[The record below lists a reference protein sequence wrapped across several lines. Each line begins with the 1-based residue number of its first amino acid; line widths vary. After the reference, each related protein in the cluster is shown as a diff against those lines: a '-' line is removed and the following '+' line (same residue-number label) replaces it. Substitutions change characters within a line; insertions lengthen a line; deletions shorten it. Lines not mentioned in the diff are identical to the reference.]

1 MQNFCSDIEDS
12 CSDLDIE
19 INDDAFDN
27 IIDYNTKEDV
37 PEMPEPEDLKISTIS
52 MYMKFCNGIQ
62 YRLLYENIPIN
73 DEIIYVK
80 FNDNIRGHKEEKT
93 KRQITK
99 FLKKKKKRT
108 NDFNNQVS
116 VGILGNLKNHKQPIN
131 VKIFKNGSI
140 LMVGCKA
147 EKEGE
152 YVYNVL
158 KKNLENLYVT
168 FKLEDSPGGLEEVEV
183 PIINEINSIENAD
196 LKIANMVNCTF
207 KINYKVN
214 LEKMYRRLQEMDIP
228 NISILYTPCIS
239 SGIRIYLEEFFIYDK
254 KKNQKKTPSICC
266 FKESVNMNVPKKD
279 FIEPTHKF
287 IKNFLREQYT
297 NIVELPK
304 PTFKENDTNEQETQ
318 EYTFKKFFHKDGKLI
333 LPTQVQNIL

>member
-1 MQNFCSDIEDS
+1 MQNFCTDDEESY
-12 CSDLDIE
+12 SDLDIE
-19 INDDAFDN
+19 INDDAFDDM
-27 IIDYNTKEDV
+27 IDFNEKEDIK
-37 PEMPEPEDLKISTIS
+37 EMREPDDLKISTIS

-80 FNDNIRGHKEEKT
+80 FNDNIRGMKEEKT

-99 FLKKKKKRT
+99 FLKNKKKRT

-158 KKNLENLYVT
+158 KKYLENLYVK
-168 FKLEDSPGGLEEVEV
+168 FILEDTKEEVKV
-183 PIINEINSIENAD
+183 PIINEINDIKDTD

-214 LEKMYRRLQEMDIP
+214 LEKMYRVLQELNIP

-239 SGIRIYLEEFFIYDK
+239 SGIRIYLEEYYIYDK

-287 IKNFLREQYT
+287 IKKFLREQYKK
-297 NIVELPK
+297 IVELSK
-304 PTFKENDTNEQETQ
+304 PTFKEDETNIKKPI
-318 EYTFKKFFHKDGKLI
+318 FKKFFHQDGNLI
-333 LPTQVQNIL
+333 LPKQVENIL

>member
-1 MQNFCSDIEDS
+1 MQNFCTDDEGSN
-12 CSDLDIE
+12 SDLDID
-19 INDDAFDN
+19 INDDEFDEM
-27 IIDYNTKEDV
+27 IDYNTKEDI
-37 PEMPEPEDLKISTIS
+37 PEMPEPDDLKISTIS

-80 FNDNIRGHKEEKT
+80 FNDNIRGYKEEKT

-99 FLKKKKKRT
+99 FIKNKKKRT

-158 KKNLENLYVT
+158 KKNLENLYVK
-168 FKLEDSPGGLEEVEV
+168 FILEDTKEEVEV
-183 PIINEINSIENAD
+183 PIINEINVLEETN

-239 SGIRIYLEEFFIYDK
+239 SGIRIYLEEYYIYDK

-279 FIEPTHKF
+279 FIEPTHNF
-287 IKNFLREQYT
+287 IKKFLKEQYK

-304 PTFKENDTNEQETQ
+304 PTFKTEDTITNKPI
-318 EYTFKKFFHKDGKLI
+318 FKKFFHQDGKLV
-333 LPTQVQNIL
+333 LPKQVQNIL

>member
-1 MQNFCSDIEDS
+1 MQNYCSDSEGS

-19 INDDAFDN
+19 INDELFDEMV
-27 IIDYNTKEDV
+27 DYKEQESV
-37 PEMPEPEDLKISTIS
+37 PEMPEPEPLRISTIS

-73 DEIIYVK
+73 DEIVYVK
-80 FNDNIRGHKEEKT
+80 FNDMVRGYKEEKT

-108 NDFNNQVS
+108 DDFNNQVS
-116 VGILGNLKNHKQPIN
+116 VGILGELKNHKQPIN

-147 EKEGE
+147 EEEGE

-158 KKNLENLYVT
+158 YKHLKDLYVK
-168 FKLEDSPGGLEEVEV
+168 FKLEDTNELIEI
-183 PIINEINSIENAD
+183 PIANEINSKEKID
-196 LKIANMVNCTF
+196 LKIANMINCTF
-207 KINYKVN
+207 KINYRVN
-214 LEKMYRRLQEMDIP
+214 LEKLYNVLMELNLPD
-228 NISILYTPCIS
+228 ISILYTPCIS
-239 SGIRIYLEEFFIYDK
+239 SGIRIYLEKYYIYDK

-266 FKESVNMNVPKKD
+266 FKESVNMNVPKKE

-287 IKNFLREQYT
+287 IISILRDYYDKIIEMPKPVFKEKKEINN
-297 NIVELPK
+297 NIV
-304 PTFKENDTNEQETQ
+304 
-318 EYTFKKFFHKDGKLI
+318 FKKYFHQNNQLI
-333 LPTQVQNIL
+333 LPKEAENIL

>member
-1 MQNFCSDIEDS
+1 MQNFCSDKEDS
-12 CSDLDIE
+12 GSESDLDIE
-19 INDDAFDN
+19 INDDAFDEL
-27 IIDYNTKEDV
+27 IDYKDNIPERKE
-37 PEMPEPEDLKISTIS
+37 PGELKISTIS
-52 MYMKFCNGIQ
+52 MFMKFCNGIQ

-80 FNDNIRGHKEEKT
+80 FNDMVRGYKEEKT

-99 FLKKKKKRT
+99 FIKKKKKRT

-116 VGILGNLKNHKQPIN
+116 VGILGSLKGHKQPIN

-147 EKEGE
+147 EEEGK
-152 YVYNVL
+152 YVYKVL
-158 KKNLENLYVT
+158 KKHLKNLYIK
-168 FKLEDSPGGLEEVEV
+168 FKLEDTNEKVDV
-183 PIINEINSIENAD
+183 PIVNEINKLEETN

-214 LEKMYRRLQEMDIP
+214 LEKMYNRLQELNIP

-239 SGIRIYLEEFFIYDK
+239 SGIRIYLEDYYIFDK

-266 FKESVNMNVPKKD
+266 FRESVNMNVPKKD
-279 FIEPTHKF
+279 FIEPTHNF
-287 IKNFLREQYT
+287 IKKILKEEYEK
-297 NIVELPK
+297 IIEMPK
-304 PTFKENDTNEQETQ
+304 PIFKENTQ
-318 EYTFKKFFHKDGKLI
+318 LKKDLHFKKFFHKNGELI
-333 LPTQVQNIL
+333 VPERVKNIL